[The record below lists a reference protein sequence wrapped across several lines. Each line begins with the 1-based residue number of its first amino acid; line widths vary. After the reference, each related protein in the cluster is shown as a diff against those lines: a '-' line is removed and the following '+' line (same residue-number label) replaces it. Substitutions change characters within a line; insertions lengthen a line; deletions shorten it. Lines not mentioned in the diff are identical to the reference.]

1 MIRYERDASFQ
12 YVNEVFK
19 QLNRKDTH
27 FVNPRGRFVDS
38 PNVAIRYVAFD
49 EDTGKAIGFIDGY
62 VFEDALDTVI
72 LVMAVLERY
81 RKQHVALELL
91 EYMERAASQEGYRR
105 LFARIEHDNIPSIH
119 MMTGFGFVHDGPIDP
134 DDSQVRMQKLLKKG
148 RSPSMDSFTKMR
160 GFMVSAM
167 EAEMAE
173 DTNTTPVE
181 AKSAFRSKF
190 KAGTCKV
197 GTAVKN
203 MFSKFAAFIK
213 SRGRSLTEPATE
225 IFGSKK
231 DRNQPNNQTIM
242 LDAAKWVIANSS
254 RISGGNNDNR
264 FVVGAFN
271 NAKRTEEIE
280 MNLSFFTRIK
290 EELQRQG
297 FNIGAFI
304 INLGGT
310 DKSALILSTFDV
322 EDFRIITSVYYV
334 EMLYEGSSISDIIK
348 GTAEKFVISVMGHQL
363 WSIVDHEQPIK
374 DLNRVVA
381 FGSME
386 FSAK

>member
-1 MIRYERDASFQ
+1 MIRYERGASFR
-12 YVNEVFK
+12 YVNEIFK
-19 QLNRKDTH
+19 QLNRKDAH
-27 FVNPRGRFVDS
+27 FVNPRGRFIDS

-49 EDTGKAIGFIDGY
+49 EDTGNPIGFIDGY
-62 VFEDALDTVI
+62 VFEDAVDTVI

-91 EYMERAASQEGYRR
+91 KYMERAASHEGYRR
-105 LFARIEHDNIPSIH
+105 LLARIEHDNIPSIH
-119 MMTGFGFVHDGPIDP
+119 MIKRFGFVHDGPIDP
-134 DDSQVRMQKLLKKG
+134 DDPQVHMQKLLKKG

-173 DTNTTPVE
+173 DTNTKPVE
-181 AKSAFRSKF
+181 AKFTFRNKF

-197 GTAVKN
+197 GITVKN

-213 SRGRSLTEPATE
+213 SRGQSFTEPATE

-254 RISGGNNDNR
+254 RITGGNNDNC

-310 DKSALILSTFDV
+310 DKSALILSTFDM